1 MKKKLMIYMLGTLV
15 TSLIIMTILFI
26 IIQNHEYVENM
37 KRTLKINN
45 QIIINTLEMKD
56 DKDKSEFLK
65 NNFKNGIIRD
75 TYINRNGKVISDSV
89 AHEQYMENHNSR
101 KEIEEARKNGIG
113 YDIRISVTTK
123 KNTLYF
129 ATRMKDGYIVRS
141 SMTMQVVKGF
151 ENAYLKYYIII
162 MMLSIGISIL
172 LLNKFSKSIVGPVKK
187 LQKITFDMANGQLD
201 RRVNIRSKDEIGK
214 LANTFNNMADKLELI
229 LNDFA
234 SQNNQLEAILKSMD
248 SGVIAVD
255 TNNKIIMIN
264 PYAKDMFRINRDI
277 IGENL
282 MDSIRDFE
290 LEDIFKYD
298 DTDYREIKMLW
309 PKERNLRVKT
319 ANIINGDHNRIGT
332 VAVVQDITDIKKL
345 ENMRSQFVA
354 NVSHELK
361 TPLTSIRGFS
371 ETLRYVKDDKN
382 KNKFLNI
389 IDDEANRLTRLIDD
403 ILTLS
408 NIENNKEVV
417 KDRID
422 INSVIRDVCYLM
434 SSSAKKKDIH
444 IETNISEVPDIYG
457 DKDRFKQMIIN
468 LIDNAIK
475 YSDNG
480 GRVKIGTKFD
490 ANKSIIW
497 VEDNGV
503 GISEEHKQRLFERFY
518 RVDKARSRSQG
529 GTGLGLAIVK
539 HIVISFNGKIKVESK
554 IGVGS
559 KFIVQIPVS

>member
-75 TYINRNGKVISDSV
+75 TYINRNGKVISDSA

-101 KEIEEARKNGIG
+101 KEIEEARKNGTG

-490 ANKSIIW
+490 VNKSIIW

>member
-15 TSLIIMTILFI
+15 TSLVIMTILFI

-75 TYINRNGKVISDSV
+75 TYINRNGKVISDSA

-101 KEIEEARKNGIG
+101 KEIEEARKNGTG
-113 YDIRISVTTK
+113 YDIRISATTK

-129 ATRMKDGYIVRS
+129 ATMMKDGYIVRS

-162 MMLSIGISIL
+162 MMLSIVISIL
-172 LLNKFSKSIVGPVKK
+172 LLNKFSKSIVGPIKR
-187 LQKITFDMANGQLD
+187 LQNITFNMANGQLD
-201 RRVNIRSKDEIGK
+201 KRVNIKSKDEIGK

-490 ANKSIIW
+490 VNKSIIW

>member
-1 MKKKLMIYMLGTLV
+1 
-15 TSLIIMTILFI
+15 
-26 IIQNHEYVENM
+26 
-37 KRTLKINN
+37 
-45 QIIINTLEMKD
+45 
-56 DKDKSEFLK
+56 
-65 NNFKNGIIRD
+65 
-75 TYINRNGKVISDSV
+75 
-89 AHEQYMENHNSR
+89 
-101 KEIEEARKNGIG
+101 
-113 YDIRISVTTK
+113 
-123 KNTLYF
+123 
-129 ATRMKDGYIVRS
+129 MKDGYIVRS

-559 KFIVQIPVS
+559 KFIVQIPVN

>member
-1 MKKKLMIYMLGTLV
+1 
-15 TSLIIMTILFI
+15 
-26 IIQNHEYVENM
+26 
-37 KRTLKINN
+37 
-45 QIIINTLEMKD
+45 
-56 DKDKSEFLK
+56 
-65 NNFKNGIIRD
+65 
-75 TYINRNGKVISDSV
+75 
-89 AHEQYMENHNSR
+89 
-101 KEIEEARKNGIG
+101 
-113 YDIRISVTTK
+113 
-123 KNTLYF
+123 
-129 ATRMKDGYIVRS
+129 
-141 SMTMQVVKGF
+141 
-151 ENAYLKYYIII
+151 
-162 MMLSIGISIL
+162 
-172 LLNKFSKSIVGPVKK
+172 
-187 LQKITFDMANGQLD
+187 
-201 RRVNIRSKDEIGK
+201 
-214 LANTFNNMADKLELI
+214 
-229 LNDFA
+229 
-234 SQNNQLEAILKSMD
+234 
-248 SGVIAVD
+248 
-255 TNNKIIMIN
+255 
-264 PYAKDMFRINRDI
+264 MFRINRDI

>member
-1 MKKKLMIYMLGTLV
+1 M
-15 TSLIIMTILFI
+15 
-26 IIQNHEYVENM
+26 
-37 KRTLKINN
+37 
-45 QIIINTLEMKD
+45 
-56 DKDKSEFLK
+56 
-65 NNFKNGIIRD
+65 
-75 TYINRNGKVISDSV
+75 
-89 AHEQYMENHNSR
+89 
-101 KEIEEARKNGIG
+101 
-113 YDIRISVTTK
+113 
-123 KNTLYF
+123 
-129 ATRMKDGYIVRS
+129 
-141 SMTMQVVKGF
+141 
-151 ENAYLKYYIII
+151 
-162 MMLSIGISIL
+162 
-172 LLNKFSKSIVGPVKK
+172 
-187 LQKITFDMANGQLD
+187 
-201 RRVNIRSKDEIGK
+201 
-214 LANTFNNMADKLELI
+214 
-229 LNDFA
+229 
-234 SQNNQLEAILKSMD
+234 
-248 SGVIAVD
+248 
-255 TNNKIIMIN
+255 
-264 PYAKDMFRINRDI
+264 
-277 IGENL
+277 
-282 MDSIRDFE
+282 
-290 LEDIFKYD
+290 
-298 DTDYREIKMLW
+298 
-309 PKERNLRVKT
+309 
-319 ANIINGDHNRIGT
+319 
-332 VAVVQDITDIKKL
+332 
-345 ENMRSQFVA
+345 
-354 NVSHELK
+354 
-361 TPLTSIRGFS
+361 
-371 ETLRYVKDDKN
+371 KDDKN

-539 HIVISFNGKIKVESK
+539 HIVISF
-554 IGVGS
+554 
-559 KFIVQIPVS
+559 

>member
-75 TYINRNGKVISDSV
+75 TYINRNGKVISDSA

-101 KEIEEARKNGIG
+101 KEIEEARKNGTG

-319 ANIINGDHNRIGT
+319 ANIINRDHNRIGT

-371 ETLRYVKDDKN
+371 ETLRYVKDDEN
-382 KNKFLNI
+382 KNKFLDI
-389 IDDEANRLTRLIDD
+389 IDDETNRLTRLIDD

>member
-1 MKKKLMIYMLGTLV
+1 
-15 TSLIIMTILFI
+15 
-26 IIQNHEYVENM
+26 
-37 KRTLKINN
+37 
-45 QIIINTLEMKD
+45 
-56 DKDKSEFLK
+56 
-65 NNFKNGIIRD
+65 
-75 TYINRNGKVISDSV
+75 
-89 AHEQYMENHNSR
+89 
-101 KEIEEARKNGIG
+101 
-113 YDIRISVTTK
+113 
-123 KNTLYF
+123 
-129 ATRMKDGYIVRS
+129 
-141 SMTMQVVKGF
+141 
-151 ENAYLKYYIII
+151 
-162 MMLSIGISIL
+162 
-172 LLNKFSKSIVGPVKK
+172 
-187 LQKITFDMANGQLD
+187 
-201 RRVNIRSKDEIGK
+201 
-214 LANTFNNMADKLELI
+214 
-229 LNDFA
+229 
-234 SQNNQLEAILKSMD
+234 
-248 SGVIAVD
+248 
-255 TNNKIIMIN
+255 
-264 PYAKDMFRINRDI
+264 
-277 IGENL
+277 
-282 MDSIRDFE
+282 
-290 LEDIFKYD
+290 
-298 DTDYREIKMLW
+298 
-309 PKERNLRVKT
+309 
-319 ANIINGDHNRIGT
+319 
-332 VAVVQDITDIKKL
+332 
-345 ENMRSQFVA
+345 MRSQFVA

-475 YSDNG
+475 YSDK
-480 GRVKIGTKFD
+480 KIEIKL
-490 ANKSIIW
+490 SID
-497 VEDNGV
+497 E
-503 GISEEHKQRLFERFY
+503 RLFERFY

-559 KFIVQIPVS
+559 KFIVQIPVN

>member
-15 TSLIIMTILFI
+15 TSLVIMTILFI

-75 TYINRNGKVISDSV
+75 TYINRNGKVISDSA

-444 IETNISEVPDIYG
+444 IETNIHG

-559 KFIVQIPVS
+559 KFIVQIPVN

>member
-75 TYINRNGKVISDSV
+75 TYINRNGKVISDSA

-101 KEIEEARKNGIG
+101 KEIEEARKNGTG

>member
-298 DTDYREIKMLW
+298 DTDYREIKILW

-559 KFIVQIPVS
+559 KFIVQIPVN

>member
-75 TYINRNGKVISDSV
+75 TYINRNGKVISDSA

-101 KEIEEARKNGIG
+101 KEIEEARKNGTG

-559 KFIVQIPVS
+559 KFIVQIPVN